1 MIDSIIKNNLFKIKR
16 EIKTHGT
23 VYNIYKDILDEYGQ
37 PTGESEEVCKIEG
50 LYHTTNGFVTR
61 NSTYATT
68 THSQRQP
75 MLLIQYK
82 DADVYNIVPSLFLLI
97 NNKRYNIISVNDILA
112 ANIVCDLS
120 LEVVENAEV
129 RRE

>member
-1 MIDSIIKNNLFKIKR
+1 MIDSIVKNNLFKIKR

-23 VYNIYKDILDEYGQ
+23 IYEIYKDILDEYGQ
-37 PTGESEEVCKIEG
+37 PTGENEEVCKVEG
-50 LYHTTNGFVTR
+50 LYHTTNEFVTR

-68 THSQRQP
+68 THSQQKP

-82 DADVYNIVPSLFLLI
+82 DVNIYNIVPFLFLLI
-97 NNKRYNIISVNDILA
+97 NGKRYNIISVNDILA
-112 ANIVCDLS
+112 ANAVCDLS

>member
-61 NSTYATT
+61 NSAYATT
-68 THSQRQP
+68 THSQHQP

-82 DADVYNIVPSLFLLI
+82 DVNIYNIVPFLFLLI
-97 NNKRYNIISVNDILA
+97 NGKRYNIISVNDILA
-112 ANIVCDLS
+112 ANVVCDLS